1 MPKLRSRKRNLR
13 EERGSDKVLKK
24 GRPIKA
30 EKTREEIRYQDGGDG
45 FVKFIEDFVCF
56 KIFPIND
63 PMPRWTPVKELPD
76 TPHPDTSRSYWEMWL
91 KEKEVLKKALE
102 MDDNGNFLHRV
113 IVLCWM
119 RGEGKC
125 QAKGSKV
132 IMWDGSLRKVEDVQ
146 VGDLLMGDDSTPRKV
161 LSLASGEEE
170 LFEVIPYRGTPK
182 TFTKDH
188 VLSLKNSSGNV
199 VDISIKDYLLKN
211 KSFKRSHYLYHVP
224 IEFEDKEVSIS
235 PYFLGLWLGDG
246 SKHATHITTPD
257 KEIVSYLEEHADL
270 LGLRVTE
277 RVKNKGENKAKTYC
291 TVGSTRGEYHN
302 NSLLWRMKDYD
313 LINNKHI
320 PHDYKCNSRE
330 KRLELLAGII
340 DSDGY
345 LNRNSFQVTQKSKT
359 LTDDIAFLAR
369 SLGFFVNVSK
379 CTKGIK
385 ETGFSGEYY
394 TIGISGDC
402 SIIPCKVERKKAS
415 VRNHKKDVLCTG
427 IKEIK
432 SAGVQEYYGFELDG
446 NHRYVLEDFTVTHNS
461 FLACLIQLWKFF
473 CFPDQ
478 QIVLGANSKD
488 QSKFVHFDII
498 CEIIQNSPKLLAIV
512 KRENIQQ
519 KEIRILDENK
529 KIVSAIKSISS
540 FSGIVSNITGYT
552 FSEIFDM
559 KNPKFFTQL
568 DGSTR
573 NVPNALGVIDSTVSE
588 KTHILYR
595 LYKAYTKAEDPS
607 LFFSYRCSPTADAND
622 FWHPYM
628 TQTQLNSFKTKFL
641 PADYDRYFKNT
652 WESGENTVFT
662 EDMIKCCRYIGFDGQ
677 LGMQQKLIRLFKDAK
692 KLAENPS
699 MREIPD
705 FAHVDSDLQK
715 VIPINKVYSF
725 NDERGIPK
733 MMSLEELHRLSDYY
747 DTDFSLGVGIDR
759 ADPLKD
765 DLTRG
770 ARTIVTAIL
779 KGLHGSRSHVGLY
792 EEAEQDYIYFCA
804 GMWHLKGNDLNS
816 IKAVLDE
823 IVTEL
828 FSIESVCGE
837 RWGLWD
843 LVDWCDDNDVTFSA
857 ISPTYDLQKTAFSE
871 LHTLI
876 REGRYK
882 TPSIPIQGNTF
893 DDIFQEE
900 ALKFVHDS
908 KNRFYGSP
916 EKHEN
921 YGVQD
926 DSMFA
931 KAWGLYGLRLLNPD
945 DFVKRSFNK
954 FMGMFMEDKNNRRLI
969 Q

>member
-1 MPKLRSRKRNLR
+1 MSERKQVRTTRLRTLR
-13 EERGSDKVLKK
+13 GADKVLKR
-24 GRPIKA
+24 GRPK
-30 EKTREEIRYQDGGDG
+30 KKREDISYQDGGEG
-45 FVKFIEDFVCF
+45 FCKFVEDFVCF
-56 KIFPIND
+56 KIFPIGD
-63 PMPRWTPVKELPD
+63 PFPKWVEVRNLPD
-76 TPHPDTSRSYWEMWL
+76 TPHPETKRSYYEMWL
-91 KEKEVLKKALE
+91 KEKEVLVKALE
-102 MDDNGNFLHRV
+102 MDDNGIFLHRV

-125 QAKGSKV
+125 QVKGSKV
-132 IMWDGSLRKVEDVQ
+132 IMWDGSLRKVEDVK
-146 VGDLLMGDDSTPRKV
+146 VGDFLMGDDSTPRKV
-161 LSLASGEEE
+161 LSLASGKEEM
-170 LFEVIPYRGTPK
+170 FEVVPYRGTPK

-199 VDISIKDYLLKN
+199 TDISIKDYLLKN

-224 IEFEDKEVSIS
+224 VEFEDKEVSIS

-257 KEIVSYLEEHADL
+257 PEIVSYLKEYADL

-277 RVKNKGENKAKTYC
+277 RVKDKGENKAKTYC
-291 TVGSTRGEYHN
+291 IVGSTRGEHHN
-302 NSLLWRMKDYD
+302 NELLWRMKDYD

-320 PHDYKCNSRE
+320 PHEYKCNSRE

-345 LNRNSFQVTQKSKT
+345 LNRNSFQITQKSKT

-415 VRNHKKDVLCTG
+415 VRNHKKDVLTTG

-498 CEIIQNSPKLLAIV
+498 CEIIRNSPKLLSVI
-512 KRENIQQ
+512 REENIQQ
-519 KEIRILDENK
+519 KEIRLINSK
-529 KIVSAIKSISS
+529 GTVVSAIKSISS

-588 KTHILYR
+588 KTHILYK
-595 LYKAYTKAEDPS
+595 LYQAYKQVLDPT
-607 LFFSYRCSPTADAND
+607 LFFSYRASSNADARD

-628 TQTQLNSFKTKFL
+628 TQAQLDSYKTKFL

-652 WESGENTVFT
+652 WESGSNNIFSEA
-662 EDMIKCCRYIGFDGQ
+662 MIRCCEFIGFDGKI
-677 LGMQQKLIRLFKDAK
+677 GMQKTLLKLFRDEQKI
-692 KLAENPS
+692 
-699 MREIPD
+699 
-705 FAHVDSDLQK
+705 
-715 VIPINKVYSF
+715 INKPSLRTVPEFSDIEARKKSCMPITKIYSF
-725 NDERGIPK
+725 EDERGLPK
-733 MMSLEELHRLSDYY
+733 MIEANELSRLSDYY
-747 DTDFSLGVGIDR
+747 DTDFALGIGIDR

-770 ARTIVTAIL
+770 ARTIVLAIL
-779 KGLHGSRSHVGLY
+779 KGLVGSRTNLAIDNK
-792 EEAEQDYIYFCA
+792 AEQEYIYFCA
-804 GMWHLKGNDLNS
+804 GAWHIRGNDLNS

-823 IVTEL
+823 IVLEL
-828 FSIESVCGE
+828 GSIESVCGE

-843 LVDWCDDNDVTFSA
+843 LVDWCDDNGVVFNAVNPS
-857 ISPTYDLQKTAFSE
+857 YDLQKTAFSE
-871 LHTLI
+871 LYTLI
-876 REGRYK
+876 YEGRYK
-882 TPSIPIQGNTF
+882 APKIPIQGTKSEYLF
-893 DDIFQEE
+893 EEE

-908 KNRFYGSP
+908 KKRFYGSP
-916 EKHEN
+916 EKHDN
-921 YGVQD
+921 MGVQD

-931 KAWGLYGLRLLNPD
+931 LGWGIYGLRLLGID
-945 DFVKRSFNK
+945 DFTKRSFSR
-954 FMGMFMEDKNNRRLI
+954 FMGAFFEDKTNRRI
-969 Q
+969 II